1 MLKIVLIHTCCA
13 DCFLN
18 AFKFLK
24 EENYIDD
31 RTEIV
36 SLFYNPNIHPRSEY
50 IERLN
55 AVKKVISKNTKL
67 IIPDYRP
74 REYMEK
80 VKEEN
85 RCECCWKLRLEYLF
99 NYARENNI
107 KDISSTLLVSHY
119 QDRDRIL
126 EIANRLNKK
135 KKLNFIAVDIQHNEK
150 HVGFYKQN
158 YCGCCFSLTEKF
170 LSKYC

>member
-1 MLKIVLIHTCCA
+1 MLKVVLIHTCCA

-18 AFKFLK
+18 TLNFLK
-24 EENYIDD
+24 KEKYVDD
-31 RTEIV
+31 GSEII

-55 AVKKVISKNTKL
+55 AVKKVLSRNAKL

-80 VKEEN
+80 IKKEN

-107 KDISSTLLVSHY
+107 KNISSTLLASQY
-119 QDRDRIL
+119 QDRDI
-126 EIANRLNKK
+126 ISDIVDNLNKK
-135 KKLNFIAVDIQHNEK
+135 KYFNFIIVDGHHNEN
-150 HVGFYKQN
+150 HIGFYKQN
-158 YCGCCFSLTEKF
+158 YCGCCFSLTEK
-170 LSKYC
+170 LLK